1 MDAEDYHGAR
11 VVVRTELRTHTR
23 RLRENTRQTLAVLA
37 WIVIFGIIFPLVLQ
51 GVVSGFSQELVS
63 GRFPR
68 GSLGALFLGF
78 VVGGF
83 YLGILTTFSDTDP
96 GAVYTLIRT
105 SIAPPAVALGRLVN
119 GLSQVLLFL
128 VLPAFLGFEIELGLD
143 TGSPLPPVLLGIA
156 LLPVLAGPFLVGR
169 ATGAF
174 IQYAG
179 LTAHL
184 GGWGSRLLRFVLVG
198 LVYLVFRLFISPSG
212 QSPGLGSLHLQ
223 AFIPGQPFQAYA
235 SLMLAPLGGT
245 PTLLG
250 VLALGVFLV
259 GLAGGFAATLRLE
272 TALLLRESDSTSE
285 PEQADESTT
294 THSTRSTASTWGRTP
309 RTRMAFRYLVRTRR
323 DPGMITH
330 LFPLSFVVFSLVAG
344 IISSPGTISLVGGPA
359 CVIGGAVIAGEAYC
373 LNPLGDD
380 SDQLPLVL
388 TSAPSPRLLL
398 QGRAFAG
405 ILPGLVLGGIGIVLS
420 ALHGSLG
427 SIGETIVLTAVLI
440 PAAAGSALGLGA
452 FTPSFERRSYM
463 SVERAHP
470 SRFATIGFLFATMI
484 IGGIGFGLIWWP
496 FPGVSLLIEV
506 IAWAVY
512 LLVVTGSGVT
522 GYLFAVEVFDDLT
535 LDDI

>member
-1 MDAEDYHGAR
+1 MDADDYHGAR

-23 RLRENTRQTLAVLA
+23 RLRENMRQTLAVLA
-37 WIVIFGIIFPLVLQ
+37 WIVIFGIVFPLALQ
-51 GVVSGFSQELVS
+51 SVVSGFSQALVN
-63 GRFPR
+63 GFPR
-68 GSLGALFLGF
+68 GSLGALCLGF

-83 YLGILTTFSDTDP
+83 YLGVLTTFSDTDP

-119 GLSQVLLFL
+119 GLSQVLLFF

-143 TGSPLPPVLLGIA
+143 AGSPLPPILLGIA

-174 IQYAG
+174 MQYAG

-184 GGWGSRLLRFVLVG
+184 GAWGSRLLRFVSVG
-198 LVYLVFRLFISPSG
+198 LVYVAVRFFVSPSG
-212 QSPGLGSLHLQ
+212 QGQGLGSLHLQ

-250 VLALGVFLV
+250 VLTLGVFLV
-259 GLAGGFAATLRLE
+259 GLAGGFMATLRLE
-272 TALLLRESDSTSE
+272 TALLLRESDSASE

-294 THSTRSTASTWGRTP
+294 THSTRSTWGRTP

-323 DPGMITH
+323 DPGMVTH

-344 IISSPGTISLVGGPA
+344 IISSPETIGLVGGPA

-380 SDQLPLVL
+380 RDQLPLIL

-398 QGRAFAG
+398 QGRALAG
-405 ILPGLVLGGIGIVLS
+405 ILPGLLLAVIGVTLS
-420 ALHGSLG
+420 VFHGSFA
-427 SIGETIVLTAVLI
+427 SVSETIVLTAVLI
-440 PAAAGSALGLGA
+440 PSAAGSALGLGA
-452 FTPSFERRSYM
+452 FTPRFERRSYM

-470 SRFATIGFLFATMI
+470 SRFAAIGFLFATMI

-496 FPGVSLLIEV
+496 FTDVSLLVEV

-512 LLVVTGSGVT
+512 LLVVIGSGVT